1 MNYLKTKIIVL
12 SVLKFDRPA
21 IVYYKAERTMACIV
35 SSNTEPNMGYVITR
49 GQTILDLT
57 LNDDVLSYNLSFW
70 LKVFQYITDDMYIN
84 PLPRKIVKKF
94 YVDLNDTDH
103 DFVVH
108 INDSDSLQKVGNKVY
123 YKYKS

>member
-1 MNYLKTKIIVL
+1 MECII
-12 SVLKFDRPA
+12 
-21 IVYYKAERTMACIV
+21 

-70 LKVFQYITDDMYIN
+70 LKIFQYITDDMYIN

-94 YVDLNDTDH
+94 YIDLITIDH
-103 DFVVH
+103 DFAVY
-108 INDSDSLQKVGNKVY
+108 INDSDSLQRVGNKVY